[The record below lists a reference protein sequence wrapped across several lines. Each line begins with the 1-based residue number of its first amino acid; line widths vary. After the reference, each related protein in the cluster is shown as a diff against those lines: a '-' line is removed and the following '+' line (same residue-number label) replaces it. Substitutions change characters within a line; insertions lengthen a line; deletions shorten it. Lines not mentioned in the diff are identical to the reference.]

1 MDINPSPIKNTQPVF
16 YAAQI
21 WWFILGLLI
30 FGAFGLAMFV
40 LGSSLAT
47 SPFGIVGVAV
57 VMALLT
63 GGPAIW
69 AMRRGK
75 IALGSGL
82 LVGYAV
88 AAIASGGQCTFLAA
102 SSGYGFL
109 GGLIIYVYG
118 LGLALVVGVIASII
132 SAIAGWR
139 RRDV

>member
-1 MDINPSPIKNTQPVF
+1 MDIDPSPIKNTQPFF

-82 LVGYAV
+82 LVGYAI
-88 AAIASGGQCTFLAA
+88 AAVASGGQCTFLAA
-102 SSGYGFL
+102 SNNYGFM
-109 GGLIIYVYG
+109 GGFIIYVYG
-118 LGLALVVGVIASII
+118 VGLAFVVGVVASII

-139 RRDV
+139 RGDV

>member
-1 MDINPSPIKNTQPVF
+1 MDIDPSPIKNTQPFF

-82 LVGYAV
+82 LVGYAI
-88 AAIASGGQCTFLAA
+88 AAVASGGQCTFLAA
-102 SSGYGFL
+102 LSGYDSL
-109 GGLIIYVYG
+109 SGLMTYVYTI
-118 LGLALVVGVIASII
+118 GLALVVGVIAAII

-139 RRDV
+139 KDSL